1 VANFIMMSI
10 VLALVAV
17 PAWAARDP
25 SGPRGLKKV
34 IVGII
39 AYSLLYLFLV
49 RVVVPRLD

>member
-1 VANFIMMSI
+1 MGNFILMSI
-10 VLALVAV
+10 VLALLAV
-17 PAWAARDP
+17 PSWAARDP
-25 SGPRGLKKV
+25 SGPRGLKKT